1 MSFEVDDDFSPSS
14 VETPQLL
21 WDAVKIK
28 VKRATCSF
36 GRKQASWRQLH
47 LSKLQDKP
55 SVRWQEAGETSIKW
69 LKSMYRKRT
78 VEQHITTLR
87 SDDSEDHV
95 EGIDRL
101 LPSANSFTNLCM
113 MRTQLTTFSSIPISK
128 VFLIYPK

>member
-1 MSFEVDDDFSPSS
+1 MN
-14 VETPQLL
+14 QQ
-21 WDAVKIK
+21 I
-28 VKRATCSF
+28 
-36 GRKQASWRQLH
+36 AS
-47 LSKLQDKP
+47 LQQELTDILALKA